1 MTPDDSQMDILMRRY
16 AGRAVEP
23 GPGLEH
29 LDADEMNAFA
39 EGVLPEATRTRYV
52 SHLADCEDCRRLTS
66 QLTMA
71 AGKTVEVSLPASET
85 VTAKSWK
92 EKLGHL
98 LALPSLRY
106 AASAL
111 VILVVVGIA
120 FVVWRRPANRDGSL
134 VALNQPTEQDRS
146 AGKPSL
152 ATESRVERNA
162 TASPNS
168 GFVAQATPMPGVADK
183 EANATAVSPPPPTT
197 KAAPVTEGETRS
209 TLADQPAAPM
219 VAQKAP
225 GYAPPPP
232 ADYRADNRAREQQS
246 IASGSPGGPR
256 RNENYEKNKLDR
268 AASDDLAKARDEDR
282 SRTMSQ
288 TTVTGTKPAEAAATP
303 SALAGTFGMNRQAR
317 DLKSE
322 PRKEAATGRAQSE
335 EENKKKQESNEP
347 ETRSAGGRKFE
358 RRGGVWV
365 DSKFKTSMAAKTIA
379 RGSNDFQKLDSGLRA
394 IAQQLGGDIIVV
406 WKGKAY
412 RIR

>member
-23 GPGLEH
+23 RPGLEH

-39 EGVLPEATRTRYV
+39 EGGLPEATRTRYV

-71 AGKTVEVSLPASET
+71 AGKTVEISLPASET
-85 VTAKSWK
+85 VAAKSWK

-134 VALNQPTEQDRS
+134 VALNQPTEQERS
-146 AGKPSL
+146 AAKPSL
-152 ATESRVERNA
+152 ATESRDERNP

-168 GFVAQATPMPGVADK
+168 GFIAQATPMPNVTDK
-183 EANATAVSPPPPTT
+183 EAIATTLSPPPPPA
-197 KAAPVTEGETRS
+197 KAAPGTEGETKS
-209 TLADQPAAPM
+209 ALADQPAAPV

-232 ADYRADNRAREQQS
+232 ADYRADNRAREQQN
-246 IASGSPGGPR
+246 IPSGTPGGPR
-256 RNENYEKNKLDR
+256 RNENYEKYKVDR
-268 AASDDLAKARDEDR
+268 NVSGDLAKSRDEDR
-282 SRTMSQ
+282 SRTMNQ
-288 TTVTGTKPAEAAATP
+288 TTVPQSTPAEADNARLEAGSLAAK
-303 SALAGTFGMNRQAR
+303 RQANAP
-317 DLKSE
+317 KSE
-322 PRKEAATGRAQSE
+322 ARKEAATGRAQSE
-335 EENKKKQESNEP
+335 EEVQKKTQSNEP

-379 RGSNDFQKLDSGLRA
+379 RGSADFQKLDSGLRA
-394 IAQQLGGDIIVV
+394 IAQQLSGDIIVV